1 MGQILSDKKYRMQSN
16 GNQVSANQEC
26 DFLIAFAMGAQ
37 EGVRA

>member
-16 GNQVSANQEC
+16 GNQANANREC
-26 DFLIAFAMGAQ
+26 GFHIAFAKGAQ